1 LIYVLFLLPKQWE
14 QIKEAQ
20 IKIIIPKDIMEYVG
34 DSVVEYRQPQPKG
47 VKRKMLERQ
56 LISSVYWK
64 GSLVQKKLK
73 IGEKNEDYV

>member
-1 LIYVLFLLPKQWE
+1 
-14 QIKEAQ
+14 
-20 IKIIIPKDIMEYVG
+20 MEYVG